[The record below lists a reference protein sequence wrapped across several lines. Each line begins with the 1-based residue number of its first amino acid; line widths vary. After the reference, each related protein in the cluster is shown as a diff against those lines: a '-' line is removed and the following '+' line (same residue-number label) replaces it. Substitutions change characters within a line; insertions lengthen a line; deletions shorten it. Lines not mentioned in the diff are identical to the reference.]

1 MLNCELLIEYGGF
14 KLNINE
20 RAEVL
25 VHALPYIQRY
35 YGKII
40 VVKYGGNAMI
50 SDELRETV
58 INDIILMKCV
68 GIEPVVVHG
77 GGPDI
82 SDFLN
87 RLGEKSEFI
96 NGLRYTGES
105 TIDIV
110 QMVLGGK
117 VNKNLVS
124 LIEKFGGKAI
134 GLCGM
139 DGSLLKARKLKTDV
153 DLGYVGEITKVNTEV
168 IKMAI
173 NSGYIPVIGSIALGE
188 EDNKPYNINAD
199 ICASKIAA
207 ALKAEKLML
216 LTDVPGVLMDSKD
229 PSSLLSVL
237 RIHQI
242 PKLCLEGVIKGGMIP
257 KIDCCVEAIRMGVER
272 ALIIDGRIPHSI
284 LLELF
289 SPEGIGTMIY

>member
-1 MLNCELLIEYGGF
+1 MNT
-14 KLNINE
+14 NE

-50 SDELRETV
+50 SEELRETV

-139 DGSLLKARKLKTDV
+139 DGSLLKAKKLETDV

-216 LTDVPGVLMDSKD
+216 LTDVPGVLMDKND

>member
-1 MLNCELLIEYGGF
+1 MNH
-14 KLNINE
+14 NE

-25 VHALPYIQRY
+25 IHALPYIQRY
-35 YGKII
+35 YGKTI

-50 SDELRETV
+50 SDKLRETV

-68 GIEPVVVHG
+68 GINPVVVHG

-87 RLGEKSEFI
+87 KLNKKSEFI
-96 NGLRYTGES
+96 NGLRYTDED
-105 TIDIV
+105 TMDIV

-134 GLCGM
+134 GLCGI
-139 DGSLLKARKLKTDV
+139 DGCLLKAKKLKSDI
-153 DLGYVGEITKVNTEV
+153 DLGYVGEITAVDTNILKT
-168 IKMAI
+168 AL
-173 NSGYIPVIGSIALGE
+173 SAGYIPVVGSIALGE
-188 EDNKPYNINAD
+188 DDNKAYNINAD

-207 ALKAEKLML
+207 ALKAQKLIL
-216 LTDVPGVLMDSKD
+216 LTDVPGVLKD
-229 PSSLLSVL
+229 PSDSDSILSVL
-237 RIHQI
+237 RLHQI
-242 PKLCLEGVIKGGMIP
+242 PKLSLEGVIKGGMIP
-257 KIDCCVEAIRMGVER
+257 KVDCCVEAIRMGVEN
-272 ALIIDGRIPHSI
+272 ATILDGRIPHSI

-289 SPEGIGTMIY
+289 SHEGMGTMIY

>member
-1 MLNCELLIEYGGF
+1 MDH
-14 KLNINE
+14 NE
-20 RAEVL
+20 RAEIL
-25 VHALPYIQRY
+25 VQALPYIQKY

-50 SDELRETV
+50 SEELRETV

-82 SDFLN
+82 SDFIN

-96 NGLRYTGES
+96 NGLRYTDATTME
-105 TIDIV
+105 IV
-110 QMVLGGK
+110 QMVLAGK

-124 LIEKFGGKAI
+124 LVEKFGGKAI

-139 DGSLLKARKLKTDV
+139 DGSLLKAKKLESDI
-153 DLGYVGEITKVNTEV
+153 DLGYVGEVTEVNTDV
-168 IKMAI
+168 LKMAM
-173 NSGYIPVIGSIALGE
+173 NSGYIPVVGSVALGE
-188 EDNKPYNINAD
+188 DDNKTYNINAD

-207 ALKAEKLML
+207 ALKAERLML
-216 LTDVPGVLMDSKD
+216 LTDVRGVLMDPKD

-237 RIHQI
+237 RLHQI
-242 PKLCLEGVIKGGMIP
+242 PKLCIQGVIKGGMIP
-257 KIDCCVEAIRMGVER
+257 KIDCCVEAVRMGVEK
-272 ALIIDGRIPHSI
+272 ATIIDGRIPHSLI
-284 LLELF
+284 LELF
-289 SPEGIGTMIY
+289 SDEGIGTMIY

>member
-1 MLNCELLIEYGGF
+1 LN
-14 KLNINE
+14 NNE

-96 NGLRYTGES
+96 NGLRYTDET
-105 TIDIV
+105 TIDVV

-139 DGSLLKARKLKTDV
+139 DGSLLKAKKIESEV
-153 DLGYVGEITKVNTEV
+153 DLGYVGEITKVNTE
-168 IKMAI
+168 ILKIAI
-173 NSGYIPVIGSIALGE
+173 NSGYIPVVGSVALGE
-188 EDNKPYNINAD
+188 DDNKPYNINAD

-207 ALKAEKLML
+207 ELKAERLIL
-216 LTDVPGVLMDSKD
+216 LTDVPGVMRDPKD
-229 PSSLLSVL
+229 ISTLISVL
-237 RIHQI
+237 RLHQI
-242 PKLCLEGVIKGGMIP
+242 PKLAIEGIIKGGMIP
-257 KIDCCVEAIRMGVER
+257 KIDCCVEAIRMGVEK
-272 ALIIDGRIPHSI
+272 ATILDGRIPHSL

-289 SPEGIGTMIY
+289 SPDGIGTIIY

>member
-1 MLNCELLIEYGGF
+1 MDH
-14 KLNINE
+14 NE
-20 RAEVL
+20 RAEIL
-25 VHALPYIQRY
+25 VKALPYIQKY

-50 SDELRETV
+50 SEELRETV

-82 SDFLN
+82 SGFIDK
-87 RLGEKSEFI
+87 LGKKSEFI
-96 NGLRYTGES
+96 NGLRYTDED
-105 TIDIV
+105 TMEIV

-139 DGSLLKARKLKTDV
+139 DGSLLKAKKLESDV
-153 DLGYVGEITKVNTEV
+153 DLGYVGEVTEVNTDV
-168 IKMAI
+168 LKMAM
-173 NSGYIPVIGSIALGE
+173 NSGYIPVVGSVALGE
-188 EDNKPYNINAD
+188 DDNKAYNINAD

-207 ALKAEKLML
+207 ALKAERLML
-216 LTDVPGVLMDSKD
+216 LTDVRGVLMDPKD

-237 RIHQI
+237 RLHQI
-242 PKLCLEGVIKGGMIP
+242 PKLCIQGVIKGGMIP
-257 KIDCCVEAIRMGVER
+257 KIDCCVEAVRMGVEK
-272 ALIIDGRIPHSI
+272 ATIIDGRIPHSLI
-284 LLELF
+284 LELF
-289 SPEGIGTMIY
+289 SDEGIGTMIY

>member
-1 MLNCELLIEYGGF
+1 MDH
-14 KLNINE
+14 NE
-20 RAEVL
+20 RAEIL
-25 VHALPYIQRY
+25 VKALPYIQKY

-50 SDELRETV
+50 SEELRETV

-82 SDFLN
+82 SGFIDK
-87 RLGEKSEFI
+87 LGKKSEFI
-96 NGLRYTGES
+96 NGLRYTDDDTME
-105 TIDIV
+105 IV

-139 DGSLLKARKLKTDV
+139 DGSLLKAKKLESDV
-153 DLGYVGEITKVNTEV
+153 DLGYVGEVTEVNTDV
-168 IKMAI
+168 LKMAM
-173 NSGYIPVIGSIALGE
+173 NSGYIPVVGSVALGE
-188 EDNKPYNINAD
+188 DDNKAYNINAD

-207 ALKAEKLML
+207 ALKAERLML
-216 LTDVPGVLMDSKD
+216 LTDVRGVLMDPKD

-237 RIHQI
+237 RLHQI
-242 PKLCLEGVIKGGMIP
+242 PKLCIQGVIKGGMIP
-257 KIDCCVEAIRMGVER
+257 KIDCCVEAVRMGVEK
-272 ALIIDGRIPHSI
+272 ATIIDGRIPHSLI
-284 LLELF
+284 LELF
-289 SPEGIGTMIY
+289 SDEGIGTMIY